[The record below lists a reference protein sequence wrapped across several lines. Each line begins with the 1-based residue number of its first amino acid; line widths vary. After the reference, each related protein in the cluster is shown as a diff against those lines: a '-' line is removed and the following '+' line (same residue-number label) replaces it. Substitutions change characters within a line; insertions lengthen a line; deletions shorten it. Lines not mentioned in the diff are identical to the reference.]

1 MIVKILGVC
10 FKMKFVSLFLSF
22 GFLVA
27 QDAVFEGISAVVGN
41 AVILKS
47 DVSQLVSMTA
57 LQQNIDLKN
66 NPEAFSQLQSHVLQG
81 LIDQRVIIEMAK
93 IDSVEVKPKDVDDAL
108 DQQIEKIIS
117 QAGSKALAEEYLGQS
132 VKSFRREFWQDMQ
145 DRLITE
151 QYQFSLLNKIKI
163 SRNEVV
169 LFYEDYHDSLGFLPT
184 LYKINHIQI
193 PVTANSNALSKALN
207 TITDLRNEILSGVSF
222 HSLAIN
228 HSDDPGSAK
237 SGGDLGYVQR
247 GSLVTEFEAIAF
259 TQDVGVV
266 SHPVLTEFGYHVIEA
281 LDKQGEKA
289 RIRHILIK
297 PEITEADDVKS
308 YQLALSIKDSVNNIG
323 LFKQF
328 AKKYSND
335 NSTKNIGGDLG
346 WIDPSIFPIPE
357 LNQAI
362 RSISSINECS
372 LPLKSSVGYHLVW
385 VSDIRPGGKP
395 TLADHW
401 TEIEEIALNHKKSKW
416 FQDWLTKAK
425 SVLFISVFDPS

>member
-1 MIVKILGVC
+1 MIVKILGAC
-10 FKMKFVSLFLSF
+10 FKMKFISLILSL
-22 GFLVA
+22 GILA
-27 QDAVFEGISAVVGN
+27 SQDAVFEGISAVVGN
-41 AVILKS
+41 TVVLKS

-57 LQQNIDLKN
+57 LQQNIDLKK
-66 NPEAFSQLQSHVLQG
+66 NPEVYSQLQSHVLQG

-93 IDSVEVKPKDVDDAL
+93 IDSIEVKPKDVDDAL

-117 QAGSKALAEEYLGQS
+117 QAGSKTLAEEYLGQS
-132 VKSFRREFWQDMQ
+132 IKSFRREYWQDMQ

-163 SRNEVV
+163 SRNEVD
-169 LFYEDYHDSLGFLPT
+169 LFYKDYHDSLGFLPT
-184 LYKINHIQI
+184 LYKTNHIQI
-193 PVTANSNALSKALN
+193 PVTANHNALEKARN
-207 TITDLRNEILSGVSF
+207 TITDLRNKILSGVSF
-222 HSLAIN
+222 HSLAID
-228 HSDDPGSAK
+228 HSNDPGSAK

-259 TQDVGVV
+259 TQDVGMV
-266 SHPVLTEFGYHVIEA
+266 SHPVLTEFGYHIIET

-297 PEITEADDVKS
+297 PDITEADDVSS
-308 YQLALSIKDSVNNIG
+308 YQLAMSIKDSVKNIDS
-323 LFKQF
+323 FKQF
-328 AKKYSND
+328 AKKHSND

-346 WIDPSIFPIPE
+346 WIDPSNFPIPE
-357 LNQAI
+357 FSQAI
-362 RSISSINECS
+362 QSMSSINECS
-372 LPLKSSVGYHLVW
+372 LPLKTSVGYHLVW

-395 TLADHW
+395 TLTDHW